1 MLVIS
6 NKLIQNKFVHFV
18 GLFLSSLL
26 KMHCPKN
33 RNEYRVLYTK
43 ACVNLWSYLAHF
55 FLE

>member
-43 ACVNLWSYLAHF
+43 ACVNL
-55 FLE
+55 